1 MKSIQTNKNKLL
13 RTNLLISIILIAG
26 FVTTAVFSYRANYQV
41 SLNNIEQ
48 VSSLS
53 TEGIYYQ
60 LSSLFSK
67 PVNISLT
74 MAHDSLLVEHLMK
87 EPSHLDD
94 KAYEET
100 TKEYLKT

>member
-60 LSSLFSK
+60 LSSCF
-67 PVNISLT
+67 
-74 MAHDSLLVEHLMK
+74 
-87 EPSHLDD
+87 PSRLIYH
-94 KAYEET
+94 
-100 TKEYLKT
+100 